1 MPPIFRK
8 EPPLDII
15 LRVLEAF
22 GLKGLGDASW
32 FTKPHIRLDLLELVL
47 LDLEPYY
54 MPCKAEIY
62 LYNKLTAQRAV
73 TILRQ
78 ILNTRDIHL
87 STNERGRNGIKTI
100 WYQIVAEKPQD
111 SESLGTVEFN

>member
-8 EPPLDII
+8 EPPLDIVV
-15 LRVLEAF
+15 RVLEAF
-22 GLKGLGDASW
+22 GFKGLGDASW
-32 FTKPHIRLDLLELVL
+32 FTKPHIRLDILELVL

-78 ILNTRDIHL
+78 VLNARDIHL
-87 STNERGRNGIKTI
+87 STNERGRNGVKTI

-111 SESLGTVEFN
+111 TESLGHVEFN

>member
-8 EPPLDII
+8 EPPMEIVLKI
-15 LRVLEAF
+15 LEAF
-22 GLKGLGDASW
+22 GLKGVSDVSW
-32 FTKPHIRLDLLELVL
+32 FTKPHIRLDVLELVL

-78 ILNTRDIHL
+78 VLNARGIHL
-87 STNERGRNGIKTI
+87 STNERSRNGVKTI
-100 WYQIVAEKPQD
+100 WYQIVAGNAQS
-111 SESLGTVEFN
+111 SENIGHIEFN

>member
-8 EPPLDII
+8 EPPLDILI
-15 LRVLEAF
+15 RVLEAF
-22 GLKGLGDASW
+22 GLKSLNDASW
-32 FTKPHIRLDLLELVL
+32 FSKSHIRLDLLEPIL

-78 ILNTRDIHL
+78 LLKTRSISL
-87 STNERGRNGIKTI
+87 STNERGRNGIKTV
-100 WYQIVAEKPQD
+100 WYQILYEKEPD
-111 SESLGTVEFN
+111 IELLGEVTFN

>member
-1 MPPIFRK
+1 MPPVFRK
-8 EPPLDII
+8 EPPLEIV

-32 FTKPHIRLDLLELVL
+32 FTKPHIRLDILELVL

-54 MPCKAEIY
+54 MPCKAQIY
-62 LYNKLTAQRAV
+62 LYNKLTPPRAV

-78 ILNTRDIHL
+78 VIKTRGIHV
-87 STNERGRNGIKTI
+87 STNERGRNGVKTV
-100 WYQIVAEKPQD
+100 WYQIITEKQQN
-111 SESLGTVEFN
+111 SEDVGHIEFN

>member
-8 EPPLDII
+8 DPPLDIV

-22 GLKGLGDASW
+22 GLKGLNDASW
-32 FTKPHIRLDLLELVL
+32 FTKPHIRIDVLETVL

-54 MPCKAEIY
+54 MQCKAEIY

-78 ILNTRDIHL
+78 VLHTRAIHL
-87 STNERGRNGIKTI
+87 STNERGRNGVKTI
-100 WYQIVAEKPQD
+100 WYQIVAEKPQS
-111 SESLGTVEFN
+111 SENLGHVEFN

>member
-15 LRVLEAF
+15 VKVLEAF

-32 FTKPHIRLDLLELVL
+32 FTKPHIRLDVLEPVL

-62 LYNKLTAQRAV
+62 LYNKLTPQRAV

-78 ILNTRDIHL
+78 VLNARGIHL
-87 STNERGRNGIKTI
+87 STNERGSNGVKTI
-100 WYQIVAEKPQD
+100 WYQIVSEKPSD
-111 SESLGTVEFN
+111 VENLGHIEFN

>member
-8 EPPLDII
+8 EPPLEIV

-22 GLKGLGDASW
+22 GLKGLCDASW
-32 FTKPHIRLDLLELVL
+32 FTKPHIRLDILELVL

-78 ILNTRDIHL
+78 VLNARNIHL
-87 STNERGRNGIKTI
+87 STNERGRNGVKTM
-100 WYQIVAEKPQD
+100 WYQIVAENPKD
-111 SESLGTVEFN
+111 LESIGHVEFN